1 MPVRRREG
9 GDSVTWMH
17 SIETPIGRLWLT
29 RDDAGLT
36 EIGFK
41 GSGRARSTDPLLLE
55 AAEQLHAYL
64 AGERERFDLPLSLHG
79 TDFQRRVWAKVA
91 SIPYGTATTYG
102 ALADAL
108 GRPTAWRAVGA
119 ANGRNPLPIVIPCH
133 RVVGVSGAL
142 TGYGGGL
149 ERKRA
154 LLALEASARASL
166 G

>member
-1 MPVRRREG
+1 MPVRRSG
-9 GDSVTWMH
+9 GDSVTWVH
-17 SIETPIGRLWLT
+17 SVETPIGTLWLA
-29 RDDAGLT
+29 RDDAGLSGISFT
-36 EIGFK
+36 GT
-41 GSGRARSTDPLLLE
+41 GRARSTDPLLLE
-55 AAEQLHAYL
+55 AAEQLDAYF
-64 AGERERFDLPLSLHG
+64 AGQRERFDLPLSLRG
-79 TDFQRRVWAKVA
+79 TDFQRRVWAIVA

-154 LLALEASARASL
+154 LLALEANARASIR
-166 G
+166 

>member
-1 MPVRRREG
+1 VTG
-9 GDSVTWMH
+9 VHSVD
-17 SIETPIGRLWLT
+17 TPIGPLSLN
-29 RDDAGLT
+29 RDEAGLSG
-36 EIGFK
+36 IGFT
-41 GSGRARSTDPLLLE
+41 GAGAARSADPLLLE
-55 AAEQLHAYL
+55 AAEQLHAYF

-79 TDFQRRVWAKVA
+79 TEFQRRVWAIVA

-154 LLALEASARASL
+154 LLALEASAGRH
-166 G
+166 

>member
-1 MPVRRREG
+1 
-9 GDSVTWMH
+9 VTRVH
-17 SIETPIGRLWLT
+17 SIETPIGALWLT
-29 RDDAGLT
+29 RDDAGL
-36 EIGFK
+36 
-41 GSGRARSTDPLLLE
+41 SGISFSGTGGARSTDPLLLE
-55 AAEQLHAYL
+55 AADQLHAYF
-64 AGERERFDLPLSLHG
+64 AGERERFDLPLSLNG
-79 TDFQRRVWAKVA
+79 TEFQRRVWAIVA

-102 ALADAL
+102 ALADGL

-133 RVVGVSGAL
+133 RVVGASGAL

>member
-1 MPVRRREG
+1 MRG
-9 GDSVTWMH
+9 GTAV
-17 SIETPIGRLWLT
+17 
-29 RDDAGLT
+29 
-36 EIGFK
+36 
-41 GSGRARSTDPLLLE
+41 
-55 AAEQLHAYL
+55 AA
-64 AGERERFDLPLSLHG
+64 
-79 TDFQRRVWAKVA
+79 DFQLRVWARVA
-91 SIPYGTATTYG
+91 SIPYGTASTYG

-154 LLALEASARASL
+154 LLAHEATTRASL